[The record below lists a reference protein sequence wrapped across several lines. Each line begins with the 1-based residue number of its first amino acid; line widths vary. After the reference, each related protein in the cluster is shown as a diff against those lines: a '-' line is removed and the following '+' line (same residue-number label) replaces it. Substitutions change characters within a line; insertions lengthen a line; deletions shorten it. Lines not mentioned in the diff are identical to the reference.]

1 MTLPHTATS
10 SPVVS
15 FLLKTTLD
23 YPLSLRFPFWTI
35 SDLFVKH
42 RHFKQ
47 RWCERYFMCFKSLI
61 WSINI
66 FPCQACWLCYSLNT
80 GMLNIWL
87 LLVLVIVSPF
97 LCQGWMPKNDNWE
110 YGVAVHLL
118 LSQLVLHFCCW
129 VCKIKVLQTGRSAE
143 GSWNILGDNSGKKTR
158 TLPHSD
164 LGSARYGTK
173 LLFLHI
179 FSPLHPA
186 PATPPEKAKGHK
198 AVSYQETWE
207 SGVGGKFLKEE
218 AEIPEFLQKI
228 RQTSWTHT
236 IKSLKLIRMEI
247 SRSSAEYSLVPHKR
261 TKKWILLLS
270 FGSARVISL
279 HMHWGFRFSQR
290 AGCRL

>member
-47 RWCERYFMCFKSLI
+47 WWCERYFMCFKSLI

-66 FPCQACWLCYSLNT
+66 FPCQACWLCYSPNT

-87 LLVLVIVSPF
+87 LYVLVIVSSF

-118 LSQLVLHFCCW
+118 LSQLLLHFCCW
-129 VCKIKVLQTGRSAE
+129 VCKIKVLQIGRSAE
-143 GSWNILGDNSGKKTR
+143 GSWNILGDNSGKKN
-158 TLPHSD
+158 PEH
-164 LGSARYGTK
+164 
-173 LLFLHI
+173 FHI
-179 FSPLHPA
+179 LIW
-186 PATPPEKAKGHK
+186 G
-198 AVSYQETWE
+198 
-207 SGVGGKFLKEE
+207 LC
-218 AEIPEFLQKI
+218 KI
-228 RQTSWTHT
+228 RNKAPFLTY
-236 IKSLKLIRMEI
+236 LF
-247 SRSSAEYSLVPHKR
+247 SSAPCTCHSPRES
-261 TKKWILLLS
+261 
-270 FGSARVISL
+270 
-279 HMHWGFRFSQR
+279 
-290 AGCRL
+290 